1 MALLADSLK
10 IALESVNKYLSAT
23 GKEGEFY
30 KEALALLLEAELP
43 EISAEETCAG
53 KPESAECW
61 KELESHPQCYIWI
74 EVEEDGFGDYD
85 DTRLPVTWS
94 GECSSNLA
102 DGKGTLTWHAN
113 DDSPDK
119 HKII

>member
-1 MALLADSLK
+1 MLLKA
-10 IALESVNKYLSAT
+10 
-23 GKEGEFY
+23 EG
-30 KEALALLLEAELP
+30 P
-43 EISAEETCAG
+43 EVSAEETCTG

-74 EVEEDGFGDYD
+74 EEEEDGFGDYD

-102 DGKGTLTWHAN
+102 DEKGTLTWHAN